1 MSRPV
6 ISYVEKLCGNIYLAL
21 YALLPLINPSNF
33 LVTSTSLHY
42 LALLL
47 PPQLVDPIHW

>member
-6 ISYVEKLCGNIYLAL
+6 FSYVKKLCGNFYLAL
-21 YALLPLINPSNF
+21 YVLLPLIYPSIF

-47 PPQLVDPIHW
+47 PPQLVDPIH

>member
-6 ISYVEKLCGNIYLAL
+6 FPYVKKLCGNFYLTL
-21 YALLPLINPSNF
+21 YALLPLIYPSKF
-33 LVTSTSLHY
+33 LVTFTSLHY

-47 PPQLVDPIHW
+47 PPQLMDPIH